1 MLKRCW
7 RPASPSRCVPGSN
20 ASWSLS
26 EREVLTR
33 RTHNG
38 HQVMPDVYR
47 PLFSG
52 LPRTGVFDPSETIDY
67 LKQVRDKML
76 SEPKVKSSLL

>member
-1 MLKRCW
+1 
-7 RPASPSRCVPGSN
+7 
-20 ASWSLS
+20 
-26 EREVLTR
+26 
-33 RTHNG
+33 
-38 HQVMPDVYR
+38 MPDVYR

-76 SEPKVKSSLL
+76 AEPKVSSCLPTFSRNDLG

>member
-1 MLKRCW
+1 
-7 RPASPSRCVPGSN
+7 
-20 ASWSLS
+20 
-26 EREVLTR
+26 
-33 RTHNG
+33 
-38 HQVMPDVYR
+38 MPDVYR